1 MSNNNLYDI
10 LNNFNKVAVTENKKP
25 AATTEAKPKTKL
37 EESIQQVIS
46 EKYMGFKAVEKAAK
60 AGGAENPA
68 AVAASIGRKKYG
80 KKKFQ
85 AAAAK
90 GKKLGEGW
98 DPSQEVKQSAIQYM
112 KSTGIRNINDL
123 DAEAI
128 QYIGDENQINYAE
141 VCKILGCDLPK
152 ELGPVKSYDRHGD
165 MEEDYASM
173 GIGMAEENDEYDD
186 SDMVKNELHTIIRA
200 AEELEQH
207 ITDGKEIPAWVQ
219 SKIAQA
225 KGMVDSASE
234 YMISD
239 QERNH
244 EEESGEENFHPE
256 IAEGCHAC
264 EMGECE
270 THGVMSAVN
279 EKAVSKAQQKFMGM
293 VHAAQ
298 KGEKAASPE
307 VAKVAKGMTKKAAT
321 DYASTKH
328 KGLPAHVGENAFDYK
343 NTPRQTSDD
352 DTKTHHTKKHI
363 STGTVYT
370 KKFDSHGH
378 SMGTADTVDTVKKG
392 RGRPKKSQFEN
403 TSHKTINK
411 MVNGIF
417 ESIDS
422 SMYVETA
429 PDQLSYEQ
437 SHLKDHLGSHL
448 YKKLNSAMKTG
459 DGFPDDLYDNLF
471 TYFQDEMPYGIAKAR
486 TGDPYEWIENKLT
499 EIFPELQENLLQG
512 IGNKLATGAKAV
524 AGGINKVIGHPDDQ
538 AMLKDLEK
546 KTHPQTPAPAQKD
559 SQDIEEMIRLAG
571 LSESK
576 KVKEAD
582 MEEGNAFGKA
592 EQDAVKAGKD
602 EFEVGGKTYKVKEDK
617 TSKPDFL
624 DIDKDGD
631 KEESFKKAVKDKEK
645 VKEEF
650 AAECGEMSPMSGQ
663 SEQQGKM
670 NISTNMSTDGNKS
683 ITITADGDT
692 AVELMQM
699 LKLAGVGGGQQ
710 PTAEVKPIEVVV
722 GSTNGAEVAA
732 EEEMAEAKDG
742 RYEANTTPD
751 VHVMDVQTLTKGGNG
766 EIAGKEKQMTKHGYK
781 FGDNPM
787 AMKDIEEGID
797 KLDTMGL
804 RLMKEYE
811 SIKIKK

>member
-173 GIGMAEENDEYDD
+173 GIGM
-186 SDMVKNELHTIIRA
+186 
-200 AEELEQH
+200 
-207 ITDGKEIPAWVQ
+207 
-219 SKIAQA
+219 
-225 KGMVDSASE
+225 
-234 YMISD
+234 
-239 QERNH
+239 
-244 EEESGEENFHPE
+244 
-256 IAEGCHAC
+256 AEGCHAC

-722 GSTNGAEVAA
+722 GSTNGAEAAA